1 MRELEE
7 KQERLVRAAK
17 DSGLD
22 GVLLATHHNIAW
34 LTGGRSNRVDASRE
48 IGTARLLVTADGRR
62 FVLGNAIEMPRLVD
76 EVLRGLDFQPSEYAW
91 TEDQDPA
98 CAVSA
103 ARKIAGDAL
112 GADWLLPATVPFEP
126 RIARVRALLT
136 QHEIDRYRALGA
148 DAGRVV
154 GDVCRALVPG
164 QTEREIAGSIVHA
177 IAGVKARAIVTLVGS
192 DERIRRYR
200 HPVATDATWRDVVLV
215 AVGAE
220 RDGLIVSLS
229 RIVATPAGAATIEAS
244 TVQTASV
251 FARLLDSTREGTS
264 GAQLFEAAA
273 AGYRGVG
280 CPGEERLHHQ
290 GGPAGYRS
298 REWIAHPR
306 SQETVQARQAFAWNP
321 TITGTKVEDTVLL
334 RDGQLESITSTPG
347 WPSIPV
353 EAQGQVIYAPA
364 VLTIDQ

>member
-1 MRELEE
+1 MREHEE

-17 DSGLD
+17 ESGLD

-34 LTGGRSNRVDASRE
+34 LTGGRSNRIDASRE

-76 EVLRGLDFQPSEYAW
+76 EVLAGLDFDPIEYPW

-103 ARKIAGDAL
+103 ARKVAGDAL
-112 GADWLLPATVPFEP
+112 GSDWSLPGTVPFEP
-126 RIARVRALLT
+126 RLARARALLT
-136 QHEIDRYRALGA
+136 QLEIDRYRALGA

-154 GDVCRALVPG
+154 GHVCRALVPG
-164 QTEREIAGSIVHA
+164 QTEREIARSIVHA

-200 HPVATDATWRDVVLV
+200 HPVATDATWRDMVLV

-229 RIVATPAGAATIEAS
+229 RIVATPAGAAAIEAG
-244 TVQTASV
+244 TVKTASV
-251 FARLLDSTREGTS
+251 FARLLDNTREGTS

-273 AGYRGVG
+273 AGYREAGF
-280 CPGEERLHHQ
+280 PGEEHRHHQ

-306 SQETVQARQAFAWNP
+306 SAEFVQARQAFAWNP
-321 TITGTKVEDTVLL
+321 SITGTKVEDTVLL
-334 RDGQLESITSTPG
+334 RDGQLESITSTAG
-347 WPSIPV
+347 WPSIRI
-353 EAQGQVIYAPA
+353 EAQGQVIDAPA
-364 VLTIDQ
+364 VLALA

>member
-17 DSGLD
+17 ESGLD

-76 EVLRGLDFQPSEYAW
+76 EVLGGLDFHPIGYAW
-91 TEDQDPA
+91 TDDQDPA

-103 ARKIAGDAL
+103 ARNVAGDAL
-112 GADWLLPATVPFEP
+112 GSDWSLPGTVPFEP
-126 RIARVRALLT
+126 QIARARALLI
-136 QHEIDRYRALGA
+136 QPEIDRYRALGA

-164 QTEREIAGSIVHA
+164 QTEREIAVSFVHA
-177 IAGVKARAIVTLVGS
+177 IAAVKARAIVTLVGS

-200 HPVATDATWRDVVLV
+200 HPVATDAPWRDVVLV

-229 RIVATPAGAATIEAS
+229 RIVATAAGAAAIES
-244 TVQTASV
+244 ITVKTASV

-264 GAQLFEAAA
+264 GAQLFEAAS
-273 AGYRGVG
+273 AGYCEVGV
-280 CPGEERLHHQ
+280 PGEERHHHH

-306 SQETVQARQAFAWNP
+306 SQELVQARQAFAWNP
-321 TITGTKVEDTVLL
+321 SITGTKVEDTVLL
-334 RDGQLESITSTPG
+334 RDGQLESITLTKG
-347 WPSIPV
+347 WPSIRI
-353 EAQGQVIYAPA
+353 EAQGQVIETPA
-364 VLTIDQ
+364 VLTIDM

>member
-17 DSGLD
+17 ESGL
-22 GVLLATHHNIAW
+22 GGILLATHHNIAW
-34 LTGGRSNRVDASRE
+34 LTGGRGNRVDASRE

-62 FVLGNAIEMPRLVD
+62 FVLGNAIEMPRLLD
-76 EVLRGLDFQPSEYAW
+76 EEVAGLDFHPIEYAW

-98 CAVSA
+98 FAVSA

-112 GADWLLPATVPFEP
+112 GADWFLPGTVPFEP
-126 RIARVRALLT
+126 RIARARALLT
-136 QHEIDRYRALGA
+136 EPEIDRYRALGA

-154 GDVCRALVPG
+154 GDVGRALVPG
-164 QTEREIAGSIVHA
+164 QTEREIARSIVHA
-177 IAGVKARAIVTLVGS
+177 IAGVRARAIVTLVGS
-192 DERIRRYR
+192 DDRIRRYR
-200 HPVATDATWRDVVLV
+200 HPVATDAKWREVVLV

-229 RIVATPAGAATIEAS
+229 RIVATPAGAAAIEAI
-244 TVQTASV
+244 TVKTASV
-251 FARLLDSTREGTS
+251 FGRLLDSTREGIS

-273 AGYRGVG
+273 AGYRDAGF
-280 CPGEERLHHQ
+280 PDEERLHHQ

-298 REWIAHPR
+298 RDWIAHPG
-306 SQETVQARQAFAWNP
+306 SQEVVQGRQAFAWNP

-334 RDGQLESITSTPG
+334 RDGQLESITLTKG
-347 WPSIPV
+347 WPSIRIQ
-353 EAQGQVIYAPA
+353 AQGHAIDAPA
-364 VLTIDQ
+364 VLRLA

>member
-7 KQERLVRAAK
+7 KQERLVRAAR
-17 DSGLD
+17 DSGLA

-34 LTGGRSNRVDASRE
+34 LTGGRSNRVDVSRE

-76 EVLRGLDFQPSEYAW
+76 EVLHGLDFHPVEYAW

-98 CAVSA
+98 WAVSA
-103 ARKIAGDAL
+103 ARKVAGDPL
-112 GADWLLPATVPFEP
+112 GSDWSLPGTVPFEP
-126 RIARVRALLT
+126 RIARARALLT
-136 QHEIDRYRALGA
+136 QPEIDRYRSLGA

-164 QTEREIAGSIVHA
+164 QTEREIARSIGHA
-177 IAGVKARAIVTLVGS
+177 IAGVKARALVTLVGS

-200 HPVATDATWRDVVLV
+200 HPVATDAMWRDVVLV

-229 RIVATPAGAATIEAS
+229 RMVATRAGAAAIEAR
-244 TVQTASV
+244 TVNTASV

-273 AGYRGVG
+273 AGYREAGF
-280 CPGEERLHHQ
+280 PGEERLHHQ

-298 REWIAHPR
+298 REWIAHPG
-306 SQETVQARQAFAWNP
+306 SQEIVQARQAFAWNP
-321 TITGTKVEDTVLL
+321 TITGTKVEETVLL
-334 RDGQLESITSTPG
+334 CDGQLEPVTSTAG
-347 WPSIPV
+347 WPSIPI
-353 EAQGQVIYAPA
+353 EAQGQAIDAPA
-364 VLTIDQ
+364 VLTVDL